1 MIDYRLLTFM
11 DLHETMNYTKTAQNL
26 HITQPAVTQ
35 HIKYLE
41 RKYKVR
47 LFHYERKHLELTKE
61 GEYLYRYALS
71 ILSNTEQLLQE
82 LKQLSDPKE
91 KIQLGATLTIGEYL
105 LPEMLIALYERN
117 NELDLQLTLENT
129 EMLVK
134 DVRDGKLEFALV
146 EGLFNKEEFHTSLLK
161 KEEMILILP
170 PNHPLVHQ
178 KTITIDALLKER
190 LFVRESGCGTRE
202 IFIQALEQNNLSL
215 DNFAKCTQISH
226 INMIKEM
233 VQGGTGISFL
243 YESAVRKELEE
254 KRLATRKVKNFSLMR
269 EFNMI
274 SMKNSI
280 YREQIDSYYS
290 FFKECLSNR

>member
-82 LKQLSDPKE
+82 LQQLSDPKE

-178 KTITIDALLKER
+178 KTITI
-190 LFVRESGCGTRE
+190 
-202 IFIQALEQNNLSL
+202 
-215 DNFAKCTQISH
+215 
-226 INMIKEM
+226 NMIKEM